1 MNYSRRDVSF
11 LLAAL
16 MASAGKAQNSSLASA
31 TYKYEDLGVRTNGAN
46 HSRAFFNGQ
55 THTGVKLELH
65 ETELPPGGAPHP
77 PHHHLHEEMILIRE
91 GTMEVTISGRKSTL
105 GPGGVAY
112 VASNEEHGWR
122 NIGTTSA
129 QYFVL
134 AVGSDKA

>member
-1 MNYSRRDVSF
+1 MNYSRRDLSF
-11 LLAAL
+11 LLPAL
-16 MASAGKAQNSSLASA
+16 MASVGKAQNSSLAST
-31 TYKYEDLGVRTNGAN
+31 TYKYEDLRVRTNGPN
-46 HSRAFFNGQ
+46 RSRTYFNGE

-65 ETELPPGGAPHP
+65 ETELPSGGAPHP
-77 PHHHLHEEMILIRE
+77 PHHHVHEEMILIRE

-122 NIGTTSA
+122 NAGTTPA
-129 QYFVL
+129 RYFVL